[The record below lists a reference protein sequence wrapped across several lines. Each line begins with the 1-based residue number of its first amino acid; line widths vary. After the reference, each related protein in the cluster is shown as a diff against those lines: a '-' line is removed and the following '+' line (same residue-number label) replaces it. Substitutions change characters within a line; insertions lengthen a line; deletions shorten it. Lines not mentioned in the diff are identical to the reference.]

1 MIVRHIVRTYREFM
15 SKRKEIFIKDKILEF
30 LKSQDWPVTTEN
42 VADELEIS
50 WQTAQVGLLKLV
62 TEGKVKYK
70 KVGRQNQWA
79 IK

>member
-1 MIVRHIVRTYREFM
+1 MPY
-15 SKRKEIFIKDKILEF
+15 RKEIFIKQKILEF

-42 VADELEIS
+42 VADELKIS
-50 WQTAQVGLLKLV
+50 WQTSQICLLKLV
-62 TEGKVKYK
+62 AEGKIKYK